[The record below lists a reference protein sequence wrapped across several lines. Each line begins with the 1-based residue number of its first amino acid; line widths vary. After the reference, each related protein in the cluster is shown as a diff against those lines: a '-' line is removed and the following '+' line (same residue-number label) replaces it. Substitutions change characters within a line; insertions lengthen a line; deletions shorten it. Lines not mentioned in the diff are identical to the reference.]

1 MNNPASLF
9 QVLLLDETK
18 NKRWSRELFAI
29 AAVMAV
35 ILFVIPA
42 PYIALGLQSLG
53 TLLKGTMAAA
63 LYLSALSS
71 ISKVRDRK
79 YKLLLSLPVDKRTF
93 IFQYALVLWI
103 KTYALRVMPLVLSIL
118 AANAYSGR
126 LTLLQSVLA
135 GAACAIA
142 GWAASIVSI
151 GAVLFA
157 YERGFLRFPS
167 RRSSM
172 KFNWL
177 KREFV
182 RFASDKVLLVN
193 HIGYSLF
200 ILFFLWNAVMVSDA
214 DSELALF
221 LLTLLSSCSTPGVLF
236 SYEKPC
242 RELLLSL
249 PVSVKSLFA
258 GKYIFSL
265 AITLPLYAAAYAIV
279 RASHPAG
286 YSPGLLAVMLCSLVL
301 VTFIKLYYDYKR
313 PNLNWSHTRQMFEH
327 KRKYALWAMSMAVSA
342 TWMVYSY
349 VSILVIIAAQLFLT
363 WGFLFAIRKGEAP
376 DRAT

>member
-1 MNNPASLF
+1 MNNPRSVF

-18 NKRWSRELFAI
+18 NKKWTRELFAI

-42 PYIALGLQSLG
+42 PYTTLGLESLG

-79 YKLLLSLPVDKRTF
+79 YKLMLSLPIDKRTF

-103 KTYALRVMPLVLSIL
+103 KTYALRVMPIVLSIL
-118 AANAYSGR
+118 AVSMYSGR
-126 LTLLQSVLA
+126 LTLLQSVLT

-142 GWAASIVSI
+142 GWAASLGSV
-151 GAVLFA
+151 GAVTFA
-157 YERGFLRFPS
+157 YERGFLRFQPG
-167 RRSSM
+167 RSSM

-200 ILFFLWNAVMVSDA
+200 ILFFLWNALRVSDVNR
-214 DSELALF
+214 EFLLF
-221 LLTLLSSCSTPGVLF
+221 LLTLLSTCSTPGVLF
-236 SYEKPC
+236 SNEKPC
-242 RELLLSL
+242 RELLSSL
-249 PVSVKSLFA
+249 PVSMKSLFA

-265 AITLPLYAAAYAIV
+265 AITVPLYAAAYAIV

-286 YSPGLLAVMLCSLVL
+286 YSPGLLVVMLCSLVL
-301 VTFIKLYYDYKR
+301 ITFIKLYYDYKR
-313 PNLNWSHTRQMFEH
+313 PNYNWSHTRQMFEH

-342 TWMVYSY
+342 TWMLYSY
-349 VSILVIIAAQLFLT
+349 VSIPGIIAAQLLLT
-363 WGFLFAIRKGEAP
+363 WGFLFAIRRGGP
-376 DRAT
+376 SDQAT